1 MSTTLTA
8 TAAPPS
14 DPAPDPRVRQ
24 RDYLLSVARALNA
37 DLDLPQVLG
46 RVIRAAVAMTGGQ
59 AGAIAL
65 RQPDGDLRVAAS
77 FQLEERFE
85 HFLEPLLDPPGAP
98 AQAAPTGVSSAALP
112 RRAGGRG
119 RAGPE
124 APAPGAS
131 APTLPGI
138 PAPGSALR
146 ETGGDGASTAAPA
159 RPAARHDRLRL
170 PDPAAAAPLARAAAA
185 PGTGLAVV
193 DLGTGSEAGR
203 QALALPLEIGEAV
216 IGRIFVF
223 RSEGAAAFTPLDGQ
237 LLQTFADQ
245 AAVAIHNADTH
256 ARLAAR
262 ERRLSALVEFSPAG
276 SLLVAPD
283 GTIRAHNP
291 TAALLAGHPGEDLV
305 GRDIRTVLALAD
317 PQGHPVVVDLPA
329 GDGGATTVHGH
340 VRPAGG
346 GAPGA
351 WVQLTLTALPSPHGQ
366 GAGFVADVVD
376 LTGYKE
382 AEDAKRAFLAGL
394 SHALKTPLSLIRGFA
409 ETLRHPHIRSDDALA
424 GEAIDVILDETG
436 HMTRMVDQ
444 LLEAAR
450 LESGALRLDRHV
462 VDLATEVRR
471 VVDAFRGAHPGRA
484 WSLDVAA
491 GLPPVYA
498 DPLRLHEVLQNLVA
512 NAVAYS
518 PPGSPVEVRAAA
530 ADGGRRV
537 QVEVRDHGSGI
548 APADQARVF
557 DRFER
562 AARGGGGA
570 GLGLYMTRA
579 IVEAHGG
586 RVDLASDVGRGS
598 TFTVTL
604 PAWTPDAAP
613 AATADVE
620 AGRAPGATDGGPPPA
635 GAPGAAETAA

>member
-1 MSTTLTA
+1 MSTSMTPTA
-8 TAAPPS
+8 LPAP

-65 RQPDGDLRVAAS
+65 RQPDGELQVAAS
-77 FQLEERFE
+77 FHLEERFQ
-85 HFLEPLLDPPGAP
+85 HHLHPLLDPAARETADVSAP
-98 AQAAPTGVSSAALP
+98 AAQGQSLTAGIGADRAKAPPSPGLDPAPL
-112 RRAGGRG
+112 AGG
-119 RAGPE
+119 
-124 APAPGAS
+124 
-131 APTLPGI
+131 
-138 PAPGSALR
+138 
-146 ETGGDGASTAAPA
+146 GGQIASTAT
-159 RPAARHDRLRL
+159 RHDLMRI
-170 PDPAAAAPLARAAAA
+170 PDPAAAPLARLATAAA
-185 PGTGLAVV
+185 GTDVAVV
-193 DLGTGSEAGR
+193 ELGSGSEVGR
-203 QALALPLEIGEAV
+203 QALALPLQIGDAV

-245 AAVAIHNADTH
+245 AAVAIHNADAH
-256 ARLAAR
+256 ARLQAR

-283 GTIRAHNP
+283 GSIRAHNP
-291 TAALLAGHPGEDLV
+291 TAALLAGQPGADLT
-305 GRDIRTVLALAD
+305 GRDIRASLPLVD
-317 PQGHPVVVDLPA
+317 PQGHPVDVALPA
-329 GDGGATTVHGH
+329 GEGGTASVHGF
-340 VRPAGG
+340 VRRAGG
-346 GAPGA
+346 GPPGA
-351 WVQLTLTALPSPHGQ
+351 WVQLTLTALPSPHGDP
-366 GAGFVADVVD
+366 AGYVADVVD

-450 LESGALRLDRHV
+450 LQSGALRLDRHV

-471 VVDAFRGAHPGRA
+471 VVEAFRGAHPGRP

-491 GLPPVYA
+491 DLPPVHA
-498 DPLRLHEVLQNLVA
+498 DPLRLHEVLQNLLA

-518 PPGSPVEVRAAA
+518 PPGSPVEARVAAL
-530 ADGGRRV
+530 DGGRRV
-537 QVEVRDHGSGI
+537 QVEVRDHGTGI
-548 APADQARVF
+548 APTDQARVF
-557 DRFER
+557 ERFER
-562 AARGGGGA
+562 ATPGGGGA

-586 RVDLASDVGRGS
+586 RVDLASEPGRGS

-604 PAWTPDAAP
+604 PAWAPDA
-613 AATADVE
+613 
-620 AGRAPGATDGGPPPA
+620 PPPA
-635 GAPGAAETAA
+635 AAARAPEPGSDADRDERPAPEGAAADEAPA